1 MADTP
6 EGARQLISDQ
16 IAITV
21 RLQQGVLESLERND
35 SQTAARLVETLD
47 KAFGTFLQGVKEMA
61 IDVSGLKNVLSTTSQ
76 SQSVLNAL
84 TERVSKLEETIK
96 SASPEAIA
104 NLQTEVSD
112 IKTALQELNTAAA
125 SASTA
130 S

>member
-1 MADTP
+1 MTTP
-6 EGARQLISDQ
+6 EGAKQLISDQ
-16 IAITV
+16 IAIAY
-21 RLQQGVLESLERND
+21 RLQQGVLESLDRND
-35 SQTAARLVETLD
+35 SQTAARLVATLD
-47 KAFGTFLQGVKEMA
+47 QAFGTFLQGVKEMA

-104 NLQTEVSD
+104 NLQTDVSD